1 MSKPVP
7 LSESAVQE
15 ALPRVPDWKRD
26 GDHIVREFRF
36 RDFTRAFGFMTKVA
50 LRAEAMNHH
59 PEWSNVWNKVVV
71 SLSTHEA
78 GGLSELDFSLAEQI
92 DKLV

>member
-7 LSESAVQE
+7 LSEPAIRD
-15 ALPRVPDWKRD
+15 ALPRVPEWTRK
-26 GDHIVREFRF
+26 GDHIVREFGF
-36 RDFTRAFGFMTKVA
+36 PDFTRAFGFMTQVA

-71 SLSTHEA
+71 RLSTHEA

>member
-7 LSESAVQE
+7 LSASELE
-15 ALPRVPDWKRD
+15 GALPRVPEWSRK

-36 RDFTRAFGFMTKVA
+36 EDFTQAFGFMTQVA
-50 LRAEAMNHH
+50 LRAESMNHH

-78 GGLSELDFSLAEQI
+78 GGLSELDFLLAEQI